1 MMRLK
6 NKVALITGGGSGI
19 GRAIAKVFSQ
29 EGAIVVIVD
38 LVEAAAKAVCQ
49 EIKDM
54 GGQCAWFTGDVTVE
68 KDIDNFVSKTLEC
81 FGRIEILVNNAGIMG
96 PASGSSFSVFE
107 SSRKDFE
114 QMIDVNLISVFLVSQ
129 RVMKEMAKQGGGKV
143 VNMSSIYG
151 TVTNYDRAGYTTS
164 KGGVIALT
172 RSMALDGIKR
182 NINVNV
188 ISPGYV
194 NSPRIV
200 ERLKDP
206 KWYDELIVRGLPI
219 GRVCELEEIA
229 YAALFLVGNE
239 SNYFVGQNF
248 LIDGG
253 WTLR

>member
-1 MMRLK
+1 MRLE
-6 NKVALITGGGSGI
+6 NKVTLITGAGSGI
-19 GRAIAKVFSQ
+19 GRAMAKVFAQ

-38 LVEAAAKAVCQ
+38 LIESAAKSVCQ
-49 EIKDM
+49 EIEDL
-54 GGQCAWFTGDVTVE
+54 GAQCAWFTGNVVSKE
-68 KDIDNFVSKTLEC
+68 EVDNFVNKTLER
-81 FGRIEILVNNAGIMG
+81 FGRIDILVNNAGIMG

-107 SSRKDFE
+107 SSLADFE
-114 QMIDVNLISVFLVSQ
+114 QMIDVNLISVFIVSQ
-129 RVMKEMAKQGGGKV
+129 RVMQEMAKQGGGKV
-143 VNMSSIYG
+143 INMSSIYG

-164 KGGVIALT
+164 KGGVVALT
-172 RSMALDGIKR
+172 RSMALDAIKR

-206 KWYDELIVRGLPI
+206 KWYDELIVKGLPI

-229 YAALFLVGNE
+229 YAALFLAGSE